1 MRLHVRA
8 FPNSCLLCGGKMQ
21 SIGMSR
27 RCFGCTRILLIT
39 AALFVEMMALAGHAG
54 AQEPPVTPKPG
65 TTPKSPATD
74 EHAGTSTFLHELA
87 QEAEQKN
94 PQIAAS
100 FHAWQASRKVPKQ
113 VSALPETQLSVQQF
127 SVGSPRPFAGYGNSD
142 FAYIGF
148 GASQDIH
155 FPGKR
160 QLRASVAEHQA
171 ASMEAQTDSMRRT
184 VVGNLKMV
192 YFRLAYI
199 QQTLGVLQRS
209 NELLSQVQEATEA
222 RYRVGQGN
230 QQDVLKAQLQHT
242 KILQEVAHHHQEE
255 GLLEA
260 QIKQLLGRPQESPDI
275 GAETLTVRR
284 LPYSAAELLQKAR
297 EQNPDVHSKQASMR
311 QQETQVELAR
321 KNFRPDFN
329 VQYNY
334 EHTGSQTRDYYMA
347 TYGIR
352 LPNRGR
358 QKAELA
364 EAQENQERARKELDA
379 ETQRVLSEVQQQYV
393 RAKTSEERLKSY
405 SDGLVPQSEATF
417 QSALSAYQ
425 SNKQDFESLLSS
437 FLDVLNLDLEYRNE
451 LVDHE
456 SALAELERMTGVDL
470 P

>member
-1 MRLHVRA
+1 
-8 FPNSCLLCGGKMQ
+8 MQ
-21 SIGMSR
+21 STYLSR
-27 RCFGCTRILLIT
+27 SLFGCTRISLIS
-39 AALFVEMMALAGHAG
+39 AALLVGTMLLPVKGAAQQTGNSQQPASTPESLGMA
-54 AQEPPVTPKPG
+54 
-65 TTPKSPATD
+65 
-74 EHAGTSTFLHELA
+74 EHAGMATSLRELV

-100 FHAWQASRKVPKQ
+100 FHGWQAARNVPQQ

-127 SVGSPRPFAGYGNSD
+127 SVGSPRPFAGYSNSD

-148 GASQDIH
+148 GASQDIPY
-155 FPGKR
+155 PGKR
-160 QLRASVAEHQA
+160 QLRAHVAEREA
-171 ASMEAQTDSMRRT
+171 DSMEAQTDSVRRT

-209 NELLSQVQEATEA
+209 DELLNQVQEASEA
-222 RYRVGQGN
+222 SYRVGQGN

-242 KILQEVAHHHQEE
+242 KILQEIAHHHQEE

-260 QIKQLLGRPQESPDI
+260 QIKLALGRTQESADI
-275 GAETLTVRR
+275 VAETLLLRA
-284 LPYSAAELLQKAR
+284 LPYTAAELLQRAR
-297 EQNPDVHSKQASMR
+297 EQNPGVRSKQASIR

-329 VQYNY
+329 VQYAY

-347 TYGIR
+347 TFGIR

-364 EAQENQERARKELDA
+364 EAQEAQERARQELDA
-379 ETQRVLSEVQQQYV
+379 ESQRVLSEVQQQYV
-393 RAKTSEERLKSY
+393 RAKTSEERLTIY

-417 QSALSAYQ
+417 RSALSAYQ
-425 SNKQDFESLLSS
+425 SNRQDFESLLSG
-437 FLDVLNLDLEYRNE
+437 FLDVLNLDLEYQSE
-451 LVDHE
+451 LAEHE
-456 SALAELERMTGVDL
+456 SALAELERLTGVDL

>member
-1 MRLHVRA
+1 
-8 FPNSCLLCGGKMQ
+8 MQ
-21 SIGMSR
+21 STYLPRSL
-27 RCFGCTRILLIT
+27 FGCTRISLVT
-39 AALFVEMMALAGHAG
+39 AALLVGTLALGGNAG
-54 AQEPPVTPKPG
+54 AQEPP
-65 TTPKSPATD
+65 SPQRRIPESRAIA
-74 EHAGTSTFLHELA
+74 EHAGMATSLRELE

-100 FHAWQASRKVPKQ
+100 FHGWQAARNVPKQ
-113 VSALPETQLSVQQF
+113 ASALPETQLSVQQF
-127 SVGSPRPFAGYGNSD
+127 SVGSPRPFAGYSNSD

-148 GASQDIH
+148 GASQDIPY
-155 FPGKR
+155 PGKR
-160 QLRASVAEHQA
+160 QLRGRVAEYEA
-171 ASMEAQTDSMRRT
+171 DSMEAQTDSVRRA

-209 NELLSQVQEATEA
+209 DALLTQVQEASEA
-222 RYRVGQGN
+222 RYRAGQGN

-260 QIKQLLGRPQESPDI
+260 QIKQVLGRPQDSADI
-275 GAETLTVRR
+275 VAETLTLRA
-284 LPYSAAELLQKAR
+284 LPYTAAELLQRAR
-297 EQNPDVHSKQASMR
+297 EQNPDVHSKQASIR
-311 QQETQVELAR
+311 QQEAKVELAH
-321 KNFRPDFN
+321 KNFCPDFN

-347 TYGIR
+347 TFGIR

-364 EAQENQERARKELDA
+364 EAQANHERARQELDA
-379 ETQRVLSEVQQQYV
+379 ESQRVLSEVQQQYV
-393 RAKTSEERLKSY
+393 RATNAEERLKIY

-417 QSALSAYQ
+417 QSALSAYE
-425 SNKQDFESLLSS
+425 SNRQDFESLLSS
-437 FLDVLNLDLEYRNE
+437 FLDVLNVDLEYRNE
-451 LVDHE
+451 LVEHE
-456 SALAELERMTGVDL
+456 SALAELERLTGVDL

>member
-1 MRLHVRA
+1 
-8 FPNSCLLCGGKMQ
+8 MQ
-21 SIGMSR
+21 STYLSR
-27 RCFGCTRILLIT
+27 SLFGCTRILFIT
-39 AALFVEMMALAGHAG
+39 AALFVGTLALAGNAA
-54 AQEPPVTPKPG
+54 AQEPTSSQRPVPE
-65 TTPKSPATD
+65 SPAMA
-74 EHAGTSTFLHELA
+74 EHKAAPTSLPELM

-100 FHAWQASRKVPKQ
+100 FHAWQASRNVPKQ
-113 VSALPETQLSVQQF
+113 ASALPETQLSVQQF
-127 SVGSPRPFAGYGNSD
+127 SVGSPRPFAGYSNSD

-148 GASQDIH
+148 GVSQDIPY
-155 FPGKR
+155 PGKR
-160 QLRASVAEHQA
+160 QLRASVAEREA
-171 ASMEAQTDSMRRT
+171 DAMEAQTDSMRRA

-199 QQTLGVLQRS
+199 QQTLSVLQRS
-209 NELLSQVQEATEA
+209 DSLLTQVQEAAEA

-242 KILQEVAHHHQEE
+242 KILQEIAHHHQEE

-260 QIKQLLGRPQESPDI
+260 QIKQVLGRPQESADI
-275 GAETLTVRR
+275 VAETLILRT

-297 EQNPDVHSKQASMR
+297 EQNPDVHSKQASIR
-311 QQETQVELAR
+311 QQEAKVELAH
-321 KNFRPDFN
+321 KNFGPDFN

-347 TYGIR
+347 TFGVR

-364 EAQENQERARKELDA
+364 EAQEHQERARQELDS
-379 ETQRVLSEVQQQYV
+379 ESQRVLSEVQQQYV
-393 RAKTSEERLKSY
+393 RATTAEERLKIY

-425 SNKQDFESLLSS
+425 SNRQDFESLLSG
-437 FLDVLNLDLEYRNE
+437 FLDVLNLDLEYRSE
-451 LVDHE
+451 LVEHE
-456 SALAELERMTGVDL
+456 SALAELERLTGVDL

>member
-1 MRLHVRA
+1 
-8 FPNSCLLCGGKMQ
+8 MQ
-21 SIGMSR
+21 STYSSR
-27 RCFGCTRILLIT
+27 SLFGCTRISLISVAVLVGTMVLPPGGT
-39 AALFVEMMALAGHAG
+39 AQQTGNSQQSAS
-54 AQEPPVTPKPG
+54 PPESPG
-65 TTPKSPATD
+65 VAEDPGMP
-74 EHAGTSTFLHELA
+74 TSLRELI
-87 QEAEQKN
+87 QEAVQKN

-100 FHAWQASRKVPKQ
+100 FHAWQASRNVPKQ
-113 VSALPETQLSVQQF
+113 ASALPETQLSVQQF
-127 SVGSPRPFAGYGNSD
+127 SVGSPRPFAGYSNSD

-148 GASQDIH
+148 GASQDIPY
-155 FPGKR
+155 PGKR
-160 QLRASVAEHQA
+160 QLRASVAGHEA
-171 ASMEAQTDSMRRT
+171 ASMEAQTDSVRRT

-209 NELLSQVQEATEA
+209 DKLLNQVQEASEA

-230 QQDVLKAQLQHT
+230 QQDVLKEQLQHT
-242 KILQEVAHHHQEE
+242 KILQEITHHHQEE

-260 QIKQLLGRPQESPDI
+260 QIKQLLGRPQESADI
-275 GAETLTVRR
+275 VAESLTIRR

-297 EQNPDVHSKQASMR
+297 EQNPDVRSKQASIR
-311 QQETQVELAR
+311 QQETQVALAH

-334 EHTGSQTRDYYMA
+334 EHNANQFRDYYIA
-347 TYGIR
+347 TFGIR

-364 EAQENQERARKELDA
+364 EAQENQERARQELDA
-379 ETQRVLSEVQQQYV
+379 ESQRVLSEVQQQFV
-393 RAKTSEERLKSY
+393 RAKTSEDRLKIY

-425 SNKQDFESLLSS
+425 SNKQDFESLLSG

-451 LVDHE
+451 LVEHE
-456 SALAELERMTGVDL
+456 SALAELERLSGVDL